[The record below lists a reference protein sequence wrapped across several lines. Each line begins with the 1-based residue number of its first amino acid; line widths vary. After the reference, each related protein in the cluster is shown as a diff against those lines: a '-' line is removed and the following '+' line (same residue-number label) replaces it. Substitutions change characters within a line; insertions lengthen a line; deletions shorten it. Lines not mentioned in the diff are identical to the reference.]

1 MILKPP
7 AHRAARAL
15 HAPSQRGRRPDGLEL
30 IGGYAADSPADSP
43 SWADSTT
50 WKKLGHLHSLNK
62 QGPLSVWMNSEW
74 RHDEQGL
81 PRLASRSIQRI
92 AESMGFVIGYSP

>member
-1 MILKPP
+1 MILKPMV
-7 AHRAARAL
+7 RRARAPG
-15 HAPSQRGRRPDGLEL
+15 APRERRRRPDGLEL

-43 SWADSTT
+43 SWADSTMG
-50 WKKLGHLHSLNK
+50 KKRGHLHSLNK

-92 AESMGFVIGYSP
+92 AESMGFVTGYSP